1 MKAASAPSAAIP
13 TCLWRKH
20 DGRWATQ
27 SRLRRG
33 LGVCWEICFAAY
45 QHISA
50 PFQLVTTLSDRVGG
64 SVQTG
69 ESWGVTRLVRFP
81 RFRTVVIP
89 VPLVVR
95 SVQVRNSRK
104 RTNYAL
110 FAGQPLAGALL
121 RLRTTVNMIRMDP
134 MFFATGKTLRRAP
147 SRERVV
153 CMSEKDGH
161 VT

>member
-1 MKAASAPSAAIP
+1 MFSIILTFHYFGKGDDCSS
-13 TCLWRKH
+13 LFRFLLK
-20 DGRWATQ
+20 Q
-27 SRLRRG
+27 RG
-33 LGVCWEICFAAY
+33 LLLRPDRLGNTEPASPVAGSVLGGLLRGL
-45 QHISA
+45 SA
-50 PFQLVTTLSDRVGG
+50 HFSPFQLVTTLSDRVGG

-134 MFFATGKTLRRAP
+134 MFFATGKTPQTCAL
-147 SRERVV
+147 V
-153 CMSEKDGH
+153 
-161 VT
+161 